1 MIFKYFQKIFFKC
14 FRSMFQVFHLSFFYM
29 LQVLHGV
36 LKIDRASV
44 LDLHLVGVD

>member
-1 MIFKYFQKIFFKC
+1 
-14 FRSMFQVFHLSFFYM
+14 MFQVFHLSFFYM